1 MASMKI
7 CPDINKTFGD
17 LMYLGKDD
25 KAKYEDGKKIEGV
38 IEAGV
43 YRLASSAQGGEVVI
57 TIPCEKGETPKE
69 FPFMTKVGIKDV
81 EISVSAQANGS
92 FASVRYTI
100 KASEIFSATSG
111 TK

>member
-1 MASMKI
+1 MAVMKI

-25 KAKYEDGKKIEGV
+25 KAKYENGKKIEGL
-38 IEAGV
+38 IDAGV
-43 YRLASSAQGGEVVI
+43 YRLASSVQGGEVVI
-57 TIPCEKGETPKE
+57 TVPCKEGEKPKE
-69 FPFMTKVGIKDV
+69 FPFMSKVAVKDV
-81 EISVSAQANGS
+81 DISVSAQANGN

-100 KASEIFSATSG
+100 KASEIFSASAG